1 MMPSAKRVTMKR
13 QLQQFSVQDKLDAI
27 QRVNEGESKASVAR
41 DIGVPESTLR
51 GWCKSEEKLR
61 NSCESENSP
70 LAASLVDS
78 VVTANGSLDLAAK
91 RPRMAEQPQQPKE
104 AELDGEALW
113 VWFRQQQQHMT
124 GIGEQLLAAGG
135 QHAAAAKTSTAIA
148 AAAAAAAVAANTS
161 VINDLNPTNGWF
173 WRLYKRYGL
182 SIPDITATSAS
193 PAPMLASS
201 AYACRTPAPAHAS
214 SLHAM
219 TPTSLTGATSHQQL
233 PRSSPEVL
241 PNEPSDDEEDEPPLS
256 VNEAVAHG
264 EKLLR
269 WLDCCSDPTITAM
282 QILQFRYLLNNVRAC
297 AVRRAKAN
305 K

>member
-61 NSCESENSP
+61 NSCENDNSP

-91 RPRMAEQPQQPKE
+91 RPRMTEQPQQPKE
-104 AELDGEALW
+104 AEVDGETLW
-113 VWFRQQQQHMT
+113 AWIRHQHQHVT
-124 GIGEQLLAAGG
+124 GISEQLLAAGG
-135 QHAAAAKTSTAIA
+135 QHAVAAKTSTAIA

-161 VINDLNPTNGWF
+161 AINDLNPGWF
-173 WRLYKRYGL
+173 WRWYKSIRL
-182 SIPDITATSAS
+182 SDTTASAS
-193 PAPMLASS
+193 PLPLLVSS
-201 AYACRTPAPAHAS
+201 AYASRTPAPAHAS
-214 SLHAM
+214 SHHATSM
-219 TPTSLTGATSHQQL
+219 TGVTSHQQL
-233 PRSSPEVL
+233 PRCSPEVQ
-241 PNEPSDDEEDEPPLS
+241 PNEPSDDEDDEPPLS
-256 VNEAVAHG
+256 ANDAVAHG
-264 EKLLR
+264 ERFLR

-282 QILQFRYLLNNVRAC
+282 QILQFRYLLNNVRAA
-297 AVRRAKAN
+297 AVRKSKDN